1 MAKRRASLRGR
12 GAEILLGTPAAAESE
27 PQPVEAASTETE
39 AGGADAPGAKAGAR
53 APDESAE
60 AEPILDDEEVE
71 RALEEEARAAGPS
84 PEEEVAFS
92 VEPVDEELPDMVPP
106 AADEALELPEE
117 AAIYEAPLPE
127 VSDVVSGVLPPR
139 PGQTP
144 SALGE
149 DVAVAYDI
157 QEPEDTVEPIELP
170 DRELTEKERAQI
182 MDRLGDERIR
192 TLEEA
197 IDEAYEGVRLE
208 VGDNRDITTECYNQ
222 LLKARDIILR
232 RDAANIAQAEYYV
245 ESVRAR
251 LRRAAESEAAA
262 RKYQWPI
269 LIWGLLW
276 FAAFLTLLILLNEN
290 WFREAIIPSDNG
302 NTLVDMDIFLST
314 MIWGGIGGVVAVLYS
329 LFKHVGQRDFDVHY
343 SLSYLGKPFMG
354 LILGAT
360 VYMVFNLVIRA
371 LGILPAGTEEGG
383 KVTVPV
389 VAPGV
394 MYLVAWAS
402 GFKENRIFDLVDQG
416 MKRVFAGGGSA
427 STEPPPG

>member
-12 GAEILLGTPAAAESE
+12 GPEILLGAPSAAENES
-27 PQPVEAASTETE
+27 QPREAASSE
-39 AGGADAPGAKAGAR
+39 AEPEVL
-53 APDESAE
+53 APDTSAE
-60 AEPILDDEEVE
+60 AEPVWDEEEIE
-71 RALEEEARAAGPS
+71 RALEEEAQAAVPS
-84 PEEEVAFS
+84 PDEGVAFT
-92 VEPVDEELPDMVPP
+92 VEPVGEELPDMVPP
-106 AADEALELPEE
+106 AADEAPELSEE
-117 AAIYEAPLPE
+117 AAIFEAPPPE
-127 VSDVVSGVLPPR
+127 VSDLVSGVLPPR

-144 SALGE
+144 AALGE
-149 DVAVAYDI
+149 EAAVAYDI
-157 QEPEDTVEPIELP
+157 QEPEDQVEPIELP
-170 DRELTEKERAQI
+170 DRELTEEERAQI

-192 TLEEA
+192 ALEEA
-197 IDEAYEGVRLE
+197 IDEAYEGVRLA

-222 LLKARDIILR
+222 LLKARDIVLR
-232 RDAANIAQAEYYV
+232 RDAAKIAQAEYYV

-251 LRRAAESEAAA
+251 LRRAAQSEATA

-290 WFREAIIPSDNG
+290 WFREAILPSDNG
-302 NTLVDMDIFLST
+302 NTLVDLDIFLST

-360 VYMVFNLVIRA
+360 VYMVFNLVIRV
-371 LGILPAGTEEGG
+371 LGILPAGAEEVGT
-383 KVTVPV
+383 VTVPA

-402 GFKENRIFDLVDQG
+402 GFKENRVFDLVDQG
-416 MKRVFAGGGSA
+416 MKRVFTGGGSV
-427 STEPPPG
+427 SSEPPPG

>member
-12 GAEILLGTPAAAESE
+12 GAEILLGAPEAAQSE
-27 PQPVEAASTETE
+27 PVRLEPTSSEAEPGGPE
-39 AGGADAPGAKAGAR
+39 APT
-53 APDESAE
+53 PDTSAE
-60 AEPILDDEEVE
+60 AESMWNDEEIE
-71 RALEEEARAAGPS
+71 RALEEEARDAVPS

-92 VEPVDEELPDMVPP
+92 VESVDDELPDMVPP
-106 AADEALELPEE
+106 IADEALDLPEE
-117 AAIYEAPLPE
+117 AAIFEAPLPE

-139 PGQTP
+139 PGQALA
-144 SALGE
+144 ALGE
-149 DVAVAYDI
+149 EVAVAYDI
-157 QEPEDTVEPIELP
+157 QEPEDKVEPIELP
-170 DRELTEKERAQI
+170 DRELTEEERAHI

-192 TLEEA
+192 TLEAA

-222 LLKARDIILR
+222 LLRARDIVLR
-232 RDAANIAQAEYYV
+232 RDAARIAQAEYYV

-251 LRRAAESEAAA
+251 LRRAAESESAA

-276 FAAFLTLLILLNEN
+276 FAAFLTLLILLNEG
-290 WFREAIIPSDNG
+290 WFREAILPSDNG
-302 NTLVDMDIFLST
+302 NTLVDLDIFLST

-371 LGILPAGTEEGG
+371 LGIMPAGAEEVG
-383 KVTVPV
+383 KVTVPA

-402 GFKENRIFDLVDQG
+402 GFKENRVFDLVDQG
-416 MKRVFAGGGSA
+416 MRRVFTGGGSA
-427 STEPPPG
+427 NAESPPG

>member
-1 MAKRRASLRGR
+1 MVKRRASLRGR
-12 GAEILLGTPAAAESE
+12 GPEILLGTPQDAEGE
-27 PQPVEAASTETE
+27 PQPAEPASPEEEAD
-39 AGGADAPGAKAGAR
+39 GAAAA
-53 APDESAE
+53 APDTPAE
-60 AEPILDDEEVE
+60 AEPVWDEEEIE
-71 RALEEEARAAGPS
+71 RALEEEAQAAVPS
-84 PEEEVAFS
+84 PDEEVAFS
-92 VEPVDEELPDMVPP
+92 LEPEDEELPDMVPP
-106 AADEALELPEE
+106 AAEEAPELSEE
-117 AAIYEAPLPE
+117 AAIYEAPPPE
-127 VSDVVSGVLPPR
+127 TSDLVSGVLPPR
-139 PGQTP
+139 PKQTP
-144 SALGE
+144 AALGE
-149 DVAVAYDI
+149 EGAVAYDI
-157 QEPEDTVEPIELP
+157 QEPEDEVEPIELP
-170 DRELTEKERAQI
+170 DRELTEEERAQI

-192 TLEEA
+192 ALEQA

-222 LLKARDIILR
+222 LLKARDIVLR
-232 RDAANIAQAEYYV
+232 RDAARIAQAEYYV

-251 LRRAAESEAAA
+251 LRRAAQSEATA

-290 WFREAIIPSDNG
+290 WFREAILPSGDG
-302 NTLVDMDIFLST
+302 NTLVDLDIFLST

-329 LFKHVGQRDFDVHY
+329 LFKHVGQRTFDVHY

-371 LGILPAGTEEGG
+371 LGILPAGAEEAGT
-383 KVTVPV
+383 VTVPA

-402 GFKENRIFDLVDQG
+402 GFKENRVFDLVDQG
-416 MKRVFAGGGSA
+416 MKRVFTGSGSV

>member
-12 GAEILLGTPAAAESE
+12 GPEILLGTPAAAESE
-27 PQPVEAASTETE
+27 PQPMEPAPTDAES
-39 AGGADAPGAKAGAR
+39 GGAEAL
-53 APDESAE
+53 APDTSAE
-60 AEPILDDEEVE
+60 AEPMWDDEEIE
-71 RALEEEARAAGPS
+71 RALEEEAQAAVPS

-92 VEPVDEELPDMVPP
+92 IEPVDEELPDMVPL

-117 AAIYEAPLPE
+117 ATIFEAPPPE
-127 VSDVVSGVLPPR
+127 VSDVVKGVLPPR
-139 PGQTP
+139 SGQVP
-144 SALGE
+144 AALGE
-149 DVAVAYDI
+149 EGAVAYDI
-157 QEPEDTVEPIELP
+157 QEPEDQVEPIELP
-170 DRELTEKERAQI
+170 DRELTEEERAQI

-192 TLEEA
+192 TLETA

-222 LLKARDIILR
+222 LLKARDIVLR
-232 RDAANIAQAEYYV
+232 RDAAKIAQAEYYV

-251 LRRAAESEAAA
+251 LRRAAQSEAAA

-269 LIWGLLW
+269 LVWGLLW

-290 WFREAIIPSDNG
+290 WFREAIFLSDNS
-302 NTLVDMDIFLST
+302 NALVDLDIFLST

-371 LGILPAGTEEGG
+371 LGISPTGAEEAG
-383 KVTVPV
+383 KVTVPA

-394 MYLVAWAS
+394 IYLAAWAS
-402 GFKENRIFDLVDQG
+402 GFKENRVFDLVDQG
-416 MKRVFAGGGSA
+416 MKSVFAGGRSA
-427 STEPPPG
+427 NVEPPPV

>member
-12 GAEILLGTPAAAESE
+12 GPEILLGTPAAAQREPEPLQPASSEAESGRAE
-27 PQPVEAASTETE
+27 VPTPDT
-39 AGGADAPGAKAGAR
+39 PAGA
-53 APDESAE
+53 
-60 AEPILDDEEVE
+60 EPMWDDEEIE
-71 RALEEEARAAGPS
+71 RALEEEARAAVPS

-106 AADEALELPEE
+106 EADEELDLPEE
-117 AAIYEAPLPE
+117 GVIFEAPLPE
-127 VSDVVSGVLPPR
+127 VGDVVSGVLPPR
-139 PGQTP
+139 LRQTP
-144 SALGE
+144 TALGE
-149 DVAVAYDI
+149 EVAVAYDI
-157 QEPEDTVEPIELP
+157 QEPEDKVEPIELP
-170 DRELTEKERAQI
+170 DRELTEEERAQI

-192 TLEEA
+192 TLEAA
-197 IDEAYEGVRLE
+197 IDETYEGVRLE

-222 LLKARDIILR
+222 LLKARDIVLR
-232 RDAANIAQAEYYV
+232 RDGARIAQAEYYV
-245 ESVRAR
+245 EYVRAR

-276 FAAFLTLLILLNEN
+276 FAAFLTLLILLNES
-290 WFREAIIPSDNG
+290 WFREAILPSDNG
-302 NTLVDMDIFLST
+302 NTLVDLDIFLST

-329 LFKHVGQRDFDVHY
+329 LFKHVGQRDFDLHY

-371 LGILPAGTEEGG
+371 LGIMPAGAEEAG
-383 KVTVPV
+383 KVTVPA

-427 STEPPPG
+427 NAEPPPG